1 MMKLLLVLSWLLPA
15 PASAQG
21 LPKLAPEERAKLEAA
36 RTVLRADAALH
47 PDVAE
52 GWLKLGRIEQS
63 LGDAEAA
70 RDAFQQAVRL
80 TPENAGAWSLLAVA
94 HEKLKETDKA
104 VKAWQVCLVRTK
116 DAALAAVARKHIKVL
131 GTP

>member
-1 MMKLLLVLSWLLPA
+1 MMKILLVLSCLIPA
-15 PASAQG
+15 TASAQG

-36 RTVLRADAALH
+36 RVSQKAEAALH

-52 GWLKLGRIEQS
+52 GWLKLGRIEQA

-70 RDAFQQAVRL
+70 RNAFQEAVRL
-80 TPENAGAWSLLAVA
+80 APENAGSWSLLAVA
-94 HEKLKETDKA
+94 HEKLKENDDA
-104 VKAWQVCLVRTK
+104 IRAWEVCLARTK